1 MILEKI
7 QVNGFR
13 VVVRDVA
20 TGEARTLKLSGSGPW
35 DLSAPAPDEVE
46 SVAATGA
53 RSQPHAQ
60 PPPDDAITLRL
71 VCKRDGAPTVH
82 VYAIGSG
89 AIAWTEHKNTLLGVA
104 WGRDERGAPLVM
116 LPKSPSLLDDLYRA
130 LPGVKIDATGC
141 EDPDLLYSGQPPT
154 VETEARRTAGRTLRR
169 GERLREDDLGQA
181 QLDALGRGERLELH
195 TDVPPAA
202 PSTPEPATSG
212 VGSATPAP
220 AEAKKE
226 RRRRK
231 HEAVEP
237 GPGELQWSAITENEV
252 DGFAAPWRGGT
263 YKLMHVAG
271 DAYALYF
278 EHSMG
283 GYELIL
289 CGNLTEA
296 KAAAGEHIDG
306 MTPVQAARA
315 TCGPTAKAPG
325 CRSPRS
331 MRVLNVPDLLERYGT
346 QSVRAAFNAAANEG
360 LLLCADH
367 AGVQDHVDL
376 TVDRAMELLEER
388 GQDALYALADVLTLM
403 VKEAPEAAPQPRAE
417 AAPKQAKPEKPAPPA
432 APPPDK
438 PAAVDAESAM
448 DKELL
453 SSFASELD
461 AVLDE
466 EGD

>member
-1 MILEKI
+1 MTMILEKI

-35 DLSAPAPDEVE
+35 DLVAPAPDEVE
-46 SVAATGA
+46 SATGA
-53 RSQPHAQ
+53 RTEPPAQ

-71 VCKRDGAPTVH
+71 VCKRDASVVH
-82 VYAIGSG
+82 VHAVGSG
-89 AIAWTEHKNTLLGVA
+89 AVAWMEHKKTLLGA
-104 WGRDERGAPLVM
+104 TWGRDLQGAPLVV
-116 LPKSPSLLDDLYRA
+116 LPKSPTLADDVRAA
-130 LPGVKIDATGC
+130 LPAVKIDTSEC
-141 EDPDLLYSGQPPT
+141 EDPDLQYSGQPPSA
-154 VETEARRTAGRTLRR
+154 ETEARRATGRTLRR
-169 GERLREDDLGQA
+169 GERLREDQLGQA

-195 TDVPPAA
+195 ADVPAPQTPA
-202 PSTPEPATSG
+202 PSDAS
-212 VGSATPAP
+212 PAP

-226 RRRRK
+226 RRRRR

-237 GPGELQWSAITENEV
+237 GPGELQWSAITENDV
-252 DGFAAPWRGGT
+252 DGFAAPWRGGN

-289 CGNLTEA
+289 CGNLDEA
-296 KAAAGEHIDG
+296 KAAASEHIDG
-306 MTPVQAARA
+306 MSPVQAARA
-315 TCGPTAKAPG
+315 TCGPTAKPPG

-331 MRVLNVPDLLERYGT
+331 MRVLNVPDLLDRYDT
-346 QSVRAAFNAAANEG
+346 RSVRAAFNGAVREG
-360 LLLCADH
+360 FSLCADH
-367 AGVQDHVDL
+367 AGLQDHEDL

-388 GQDALYALADVLTLM
+388 GQDALYALADVRTLA
-403 VKEAPEAAPQPRAE
+403 VKQTPEAAPQPRAE
-417 AAPKQAKPEKPAPPA
+417 AAPKRAKPEKPA

-453 SSFASELD
+453 SLFAGELD

-466 EGD
+466 EAD